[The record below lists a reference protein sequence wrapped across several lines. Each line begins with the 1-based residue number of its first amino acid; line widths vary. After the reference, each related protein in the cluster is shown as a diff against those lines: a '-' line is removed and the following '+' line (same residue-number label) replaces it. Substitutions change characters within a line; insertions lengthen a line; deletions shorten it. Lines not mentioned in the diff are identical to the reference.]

1 MILQLNEITLDQK
14 CQPRKEL
21 DKDTV
26 NEYIERMQ
34 EGDKFPPVVV
44 FDDGEKKW
52 LADGF
57 HRYEAS
63 KLTGF
68 LDITAEVKEGSRRD
82 AILYSVQANADHGKR
97 RTNADKRKAVM
108 TLLND
113 PEWSKWSNMEISRRC
128 LVNEK
133 TVRNIRKEI
142 FPSSENP
149 KITPEKESETIPQQT
164 ERKVIRNGVEY
175 TQDVSNIGKTNNSA
189 DSDEEFEDEEL
200 DEKAKEFFDKPPMPL
215 PDEEEDVDPLED
227 AEYEDEFEDELEDDP
242 LLDTPIK
249 RESTPEEKFETK
261 IRAFKNLTYKF
272 GSELYVYFKDLQ
284 EKEGKKLSEQT
295 LQDIKEIND
304 YFLLI
309 YGALKRAK
317 GGENV
322 A

>member
-1 MILQLNEITLDQK
+1 VTLRLNEITLDQK

-68 LDITAEVKEGSRRD
+68 MDITAEVKEGSRRD

-113 PEWSKWSNMEISRRC
+113 LEWSKWSDREIAKRC
-128 LVNEK
+128 LVSNRF
-133 TVRNIRKEI
+133 VSNLRNLSVNR
-142 FPSSENP
+142 SQ
-149 KITPEKESETIPQQT
+149 ITSEKENETIPQQT

-175 TQDVSNIGKTNNSA
+175 TQDVSNIGKTSNST

-215 PDEEEDVDPLED
+215 PDEEDDVDSLED
-227 AEYEDEFEDELEDDP
+227 EEYEDEFEEDPEFNQPLKPIPQKTELQ
-242 LLDTPIK
+242 K
-249 RESTPEEKFETK
+249 REEK
-261 IRAFKNLTYKF
+261 IRNFKNEAYKF
-272 GSELYVYFKDLQ
+272 GSAMFQYFNLLKELKDEDYS
-284 EKEGKKLSEQT
+284 EKML
-295 LQDIKEIND
+295 DNIREIND
-304 YFLLI
+304 YFALI
-309 YGALKRAK
+309 FAALKRAK
-317 GGENV
+317 GGEHV